1 VVSFA
6 EPSRLALLVLPAL
19 ASLLAVYRHRRRRAQ
34 QRRLASPG
42 VWIRLLGGLPAT
54 GVARLLMWCGAA
66 ALIVLALARPQWG
79 EQPKEESVRTR
90 DLVVALDVSDSM
102 RCEDVRPSRLT
113 RSIETLQRLLPQLEG
128 NRLAVVIF
136 SGDAYPLVPLTTD
149 LSAVGVF
156 LDGVE
161 AGMVAL
167 PGSNLERAV
176 SASLELLPDEGE
188 GRVLMLF
195 SDGENLQ
202 GDVDAATEAL
212 KNAGV
217 GLVALVAG
225 TERGGPIPET
235 DQNGGVHYKRDING
249 QPVVTR
255 AHPEVL
261 EAIAD
266 QLDGEVVS
274 LSDTDVVREV
284 AAAIDKVRTREVTE
298 TQTVRRIERF
308 PVFLAA
314 AAALLFLG
322 FALSPWRRLAVAA
335 LVVAIALPG
344 VAAAQS
350 VAPAKSAPAVQSP
363 AAADAAD
370 EAPLPKASWWQ
381 RLIPGG
387 ERRLARSG
395 LAKWNAGDME
405 AATTAFSGAA
415 DLEPEAADRLYDL
428 GTTLAA
434 TGRFDAAQPLLEEA
448 AEGGARD
455 AAFNSGTAALEQSE
469 AESALEWLRRAM
481 IANPDDL
488 GAKHNYELAL
498 RMLEEQQKQQQQDQQ
513 QDQQQQ
519 KDQEKDKDKD
529 KDKDQQEQGD
539 QQQPTPTPSP
549 SPGQQ
554 GAAPTPT
561 PNPNQPLFAALD
573 RAEADAREAMRSP
586 TPQAGKVEKD
596 W

>member
-1 VVSFA
+1 MTFA
-6 EPSRLALLVLPAL
+6 EPSRLALLALPAL
-19 ASLLAVYRHRRRRAQ
+19 AAMLAVYRHRRRRTQ

-42 VWIRLLGGLPAT
+42 VWVRLLGGVPAT
-54 GVARLLMWCGAA
+54 GLARLLMWCGAA

-79 EQPKEESVRTR
+79 EQPNEESVRTR

-102 RCEDVRPSRLT
+102 RCEDVRPSRLN

-136 SGDAYPLVPLTTD
+136 SGDAYPLLPLTTD

-176 SASLELLPDEGE
+176 AASLELLPDEGE

-202 GDVDAATEAL
+202 GDVDAATAAL
-212 KNAGV
+212 ENAGV
-217 GLVALVAG
+217 GLVGLVAG
-225 TERGGPIPET
+225 TERGGPIPEA
-235 DQNGGVHYKRDING
+235 DRNGGVHYKRDSGG

-261 EAIAD
+261 QAIAD
-266 QLDGEVVS
+266 ELDGEVVS
-274 LSDTDVVREV
+274 LSDADVVREV
-284 AAAIDKVRTREVTE
+284 AAAIERVRTREVTA

-314 AAALLFLG
+314 AAVLLFLG

-335 LVVAIALPG
+335 LALVIAAPG
-344 VAAAQS
+344 VATAQS
-350 VAPAKSAPAVQSP
+350 AAPAKAAPAVQAP
-363 AAADAAD
+363 AAADAAE
-370 EAPLPKASWWQ
+370 EAPLPEASWWQ

-387 ERRLARSG
+387 SRRLARSG
-395 LAKWNAGDME
+395 VAHWSVGDLE
-405 AATTAFSGAA
+405 GATAAFSGAA
-415 DLEPEAADRLYDL
+415 DLEPEAPDRLYDL
-428 GTTLAA
+428 GTSLAA
-434 TGRFDAAQPLLEEA
+434 AGRLDTAQPLLEKA
-448 AEGGARD
+448 AGGGARD
-455 AAFNSGTAALEQSE
+455 AAFNSGTAALEQSQV
-469 AESALEWLRRAM
+469 ESALEWLGRAM

-513 QDQQQQ
+513 QDQEQQEDQ
-519 KDQEKDKDKD
+519 DQENEN
-529 KDKDQQEQGD
+529 DQQEKGD
-539 QQQPTPTPSP
+539 QQPTPTPSP

-573 RAEADAREAMRSP
+573 RAEADAREAMQSP

>member
-1 VVSFA
+1 
-6 EPSRLALLVLPAL
+6 
-19 ASLLAVYRHRRRRAQ
+19 
-34 QRRLASPG
+34 
-42 VWIRLLGGLPAT
+42 
-54 GVARLLMWCGAA
+54 MWCGAA

-79 EQPKEESVRTR
+79 EQPNEESVRTR

-149 LSAVGVF
+149 LAAVGVF

-176 SASLELLPDEGE
+176 NASLELLPDEGE

-202 GDVDAATEAL
+202 GDVDAATTAL

-217 GLVALVAG
+217 GLVGLVAG

-235 DQNGGVHYKRDING
+235 DQNGGVHYKRDAGG

-261 EAIAD
+261 QAIAD

-284 AAAIDKVRTREVTE
+284 ATAIDKVRTREVTE
-298 TQTVRRIERF
+298 TRTVRRIERF

-335 LVVAIALPG
+335 LVVAIAAAPG
-344 VAAAQS
+344 VATAQS
-350 VAPAKSAPAVQSP
+350 VAPAKSAPVAQAP
-363 AAADAAD
+363 TAAEAAD
-370 EAPLPKASWWQ
+370 EVPLPTASWWQ

-395 LAKWNAGDME
+395 LAKWKSGDLE
-405 AATTAFSGAA
+405 GATAAFSGAA
-415 DLEPEAADRLYDL
+415 DLQPEVPDRLYDL
-428 GTTLAA
+428 GTSLAA
-434 TGRFDAAQPLLEEA
+434 TGQLDEAQPLLEEA
-448 AEGGARD
+448 AEGGAHN

-469 AESALEWLRRAM
+469 VESALEWLRRAM

-498 RMLEEQQKQQQQDQQ
+498 KMLEEQQKQQQQDQQ
-513 QDQQQQ
+513 QDQEKQQDE
-519 KDQEKDKDKD
+519 DQEKDQ
-529 KDKDQQEQGD
+529 DQQEKGD

-573 RAEADAREAMRSP
+573 RAEADAREAMQSP